1 MNITNAEREGLA
13 EFYFA
18 VSSRE
23 DTRKNKK
30 GQSPRGNLARGAGV
44 GYLTGGVPGGAVGG
58 INASRARKAGVV
70 YRKRDAA
77 KDGGVTTAG
86 SVAGAV
92 AGAGS
97 AALTR
102 GKFVNKQLKKEG
114 LTKVRGTVTDTLYD
128 DYKKYR
134 IGLKAD
140 RRMLRRAI
148 KGGLVG
154 TVAGGAL
161 ALRNGKKRVAD
172 EKARKNA

>member
-44 GYLTGGVPGGAVGG
+44 GYLTGGVPGVAVGG
-58 INASRARKAGVV
+58 INASRARNAGVV

-86 SVAGAV
+86 GFAGSV

-102 GKFVNKQLKKEG
+102 RKFVNKQLKKKG
-114 LTKVRGTVTDTLYD
+114 LTKVPEGYDT
-128 DYKKYR
+128 YR
-134 IGLKAD
+134 IRQKAD
-140 RRMLRRAI
+140 RRMLRRAVA
-148 KGGLVG
+148 GGLVG

>member
-23 DTRKNKK
+23 YTRKNKK

-44 GYLTGGVPGGAVGG
+44 GYLTGGGPGVAVGG
-58 INASRARKAGVV
+58 INATRAQNAGVV

-86 SVAGAV
+86 ALAGSV

-97 AALTR
+97 AAMTQR
-102 GKFVNKQLKKEG
+102 KFVNKQLKKKG
-114 LTKVRGTVTDTLYD
+114 LTKVPEGYDTSD
-128 DYKKYR
+128 AHNKAR
-134 IGLKAD
+134 IRLKAD
-140 RRMLRRAI
+140 RRMLRRAVA
-148 KGGLVG
+148 GGLVG

-172 EKARKNA
+172 EKARKKA